1 MHFMRKIKP
10 YSYVSIGLIGISI
23 AVAFVSG
30 LGTSFSAL
38 QSLLISAPDHGV
50 LSDILSGQV
59 WRLITPIFIHFGLMH
74 LVFNALWV
82 WDLGIVIE
90 NKKGLW
96 FYGSFVLVVAIISNL
111 AQYLLAGSP
120 LFGGLSGV
128 VYGLFAYV
136 WIRGRFDANFDAGVR
151 KATVNMMLAW
161 FVLCWTGLLGP
172 IANWAHTAGLFA
184 GAAWAYLECR
194 LLGLNTLVDKA
205 AISGKQSLEYLS
217 AADILKLEA
226 QRAWVK
232 EQYLP
237 EARNKFDTVAGK
249 LDIINAILNQKPLVT
264 RTANEQQS
272 LEIVFADALALETG
286 LGWAIVDDD
295 RQRTPVLVSA
305 DAPLMVFPLLPASK
319 LGSSAGIA
327 AMEDMF
333 ATTVLSIRQ
342 RLQAR
347 E

>member
-1 MHFMRKIKP
+1 MTKIKP
-10 YSYVSIGLIGISI
+10 YSYVSIGLIGISV
-23 AVAFVSG
+23 AVAFMSG

-38 QSLLISAPDHGV
+38 QDLLISEPGHAV

-96 FYGSFVLVVAIISNL
+96 FYTGFVLVAAIISNL
-111 AQYLLAGSP
+111 AQYLLSGSP

-136 WIRGRFDANFDAGVR
+136 WIRGRFDTSFDAGVR

-172 IANWAHTAGLFA
+172 IANWAHTAGLLA

-194 LLGLNTLVDKA
+194 LLGLNTLVDTA
-205 AISGKQSLEYLS
+205 GASGKQSLEYLS

-237 EARNKFDTVAGK
+237 EARHKFDTVAGK
-249 LDIINAILNQKPLVT
+249 LGIISAILNQKPLVS
-264 RTANEQQS
+264 RPVDEQQS
-272 LEIVFADALALETG
+272 LEVVFADALVQETG

-305 DAPLMVFPLLPASK
+305 DAPLIVFPLMPASK
-319 LGSSAGIA
+319 LSAGAGITV
-327 AMEDMF
+327 MDDLF
-333 ATTVLSIRQ
+333 ATTVVSIRQ

-347 E
+347 A